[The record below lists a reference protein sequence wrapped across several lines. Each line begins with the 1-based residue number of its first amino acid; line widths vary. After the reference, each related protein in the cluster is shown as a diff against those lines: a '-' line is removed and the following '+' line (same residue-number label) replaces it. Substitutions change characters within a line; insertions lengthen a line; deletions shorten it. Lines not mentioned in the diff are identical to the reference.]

1 MWIIK
6 MGQIIEKIASYRVLH
21 YIFALCLLSS
31 LFPFVVYGK
40 YIALAAMVIM
50 ALLNTYKR
58 WNAVFLAFWIWAMVC
73 SAVNG
78 VWGQRDV
85 AWTLVMLSATPML
98 GQSRMSGNVFKA
110 LVKLLPL
117 FVFANLVAYILNVN
131 YFYILYQ
138 EPNKF
143 CFSGLTSHPQWLG
156 AFTGLACVYTYY
168 YAVIKKNGDR
178 FRCIMAMVFFLM
190 SVELGLLAGSRAAL
204 LSAGVTIALMTFLT
218 CDSIYD
224 FLRKSGVVLILL
236 VCLIPVF
243 IQSVEM
249 IEVKQIAQNYIGL
262 SRTNLWLAQIQ
273 LIKEHPFWGTGLVG
287 GETGNGWLAVASKT
301 GIPGVIF
308 MFIMMSFVIRQIKE
322 YQLVIPNSMM
332 VVCIFVYLLIHSCF
346 EGYIYTPGYLG
357 CWMFWACVGYIM
369 NLEKLKG

>member
-1 MWIIK
+1 
-6 MGQIIEKIASYRVLH
+6 MGQIIEKVASYRVLH
-21 YIFALCLLSS
+21 YILALCLLSS

-73 SAVNG
+73 SGVNG
-78 VWGQRDV
+78 IWGLRDV
-85 AWTLVMLSATPML
+85 AWTVVLLSATPML
-98 GQSRMSGNVFKA
+98 GQSKISLEVLKA
-110 LVKLLPL
+110 LFSILPL
-117 FVFANLVAYILNVN
+117 FVFANLVAYIYNVN

-168 YAVIKKNGDR
+168 HAVIKKKGDR
-178 FRCIMAMVFFLM
+178 FRSVMAIVFFLM
-190 SVELGLLAGSRAAL
+190 SVELALLAGSRAAL
-204 LSAGVTIALMTFLT
+204 LSAGVTIALMIFFTY
-218 CDSIYD
+218 DSIYD

-243 IQSVEM
+243 MQSVEM

-262 SRTNLWLAQIQ
+262 SRTNLWFAWL
-273 LIKEHPFWGTGLVG
+273 LLVVEHPFFGDGRIG
-287 GETGNGWLAVASKT
+287 GEAGIGWL
-301 GIPGVIF
+301 
-308 MFIMMSFVIRQIKE
+308 
-322 YQLVIPNSMM
+322 
-332 VVCIFVYLLIHSCF
+332 VVV
-346 EGYIYTPGYLG
+346 
-357 CWMFWACVGYIM
+357 
-369 NLEKLKG
+369 

>member
-1 MWIIK
+1 
-6 MGQIIEKIASYRVLH
+6 MGQIIEKVAAYRVLH
-21 YIFALCLLSS
+21 YILALCLLSS

-40 YIALAAMVIM
+40 YIALGAMIVM
-50 ALLNTYKR
+50 TLLNSYKG
-58 WNAVFLAFWIWAMVC
+58 WNGVLLVFWAWAMIC
-73 SAVNG
+73 SLING
-78 VWGQRDV
+78 VWGLRDV
-85 AWTLVMLSATPML
+85 AWIIVLLSATPML
-98 GQSRMSGNVFKA
+98 GQSIVSGDILKA
-110 LVKLLPL
+110 LVRLLPL
-117 FVFANLVAYILNVN
+117 FVFVNLIAYILDIN

-178 FRCIMAMVFFLM
+178 FRCVMAVVFFLM

-236 VCLIPVF
+236 VCFIPVF
-243 IQSVEM
+243 MQSVEM

-262 SRTNLWLAQIQ
+262 SRTNLWLAQLQ
-273 LIKEHPFWGTGLVG
+273 LIKDNLFFGTGLIG

-301 GIPGVIF
+301 GVLGAVLMITLMFSVIKH
-308 MFIMMSFVIRQIKE
+308 IKRNISVVNDS
-322 YQLVIPNSMM
+322 LML
-332 VVCIFVYLLIHSCF
+332 VCIFMYLVIHCCF

-357 CWMFWACVGYIM
+357 CWMFWGCVG
-369 NLEKLKG
+369 KLMIKNND